1 MKKKIVIGISGGIA
15 SGKSLVSEYLK
26 NKGYK
31 IYDCDLIAHEIFEL
45 QDTKVKIA
53 NTFNIDIK
61 DVNRKY
67 ISKLAFNNNKLL
79 ESLNDIMKNKI
90 ISQMKEIINN
100 NNGLIFFDA
109 PLIYDWHLEDMFD
122 RVIFV
127 YVNKNIQELRLSQR
141 DNIDLEY
148 AKKKIN
154 SQIDIDEK
162 YQLAKSRKDYIVD
175 NNGTID
181 ALNPQI
187 DKILK
192 EIENEI

>member
-1 MKKKIVIGISGGIA
+1 MSDENNRRYVGEVFID
-15 SGKSLVSEYLK
+15 GKSDRLLQEFLTNLFNSY
-26 NKGYK
+26 NGPGKG
-31 IYDCDLIAHEIFEL
+31 
-45 QDTKVKIA
+45 
-53 NTFNIDIK
+53 FNADMID
-61 DVNRKY
+61 
-67 ISKLAFNNNKLL
+67 
-79 ESLNDIMKNKI
+79 
-90 ISQMKEIINN
+90 
-100 NNGLIFFDA
+100 
-109 PLIYDWHLEDMFD
+109 DWHLEDMFD

-127 YVNKNIQELRLSQR
+127 YVNKNVQELRLSKR

-154 SQIDIDEK
+154 SQIDIEEK

-187 DKILK
+187 DEILK

>member
-1 MKKKIVIGISGGIA
+1 
-15 SGKSLVSEYLK
+15 
-26 NKGYK
+26 
-31 IYDCDLIAHEIFEL
+31 
-45 QDTKVKIA
+45 
-53 NTFNIDIK
+53 
-61 DVNRKY
+61 
-67 ISKLAFNNNKLL
+67 
-79 ESLNDIMKNKI
+79 
-90 ISQMKEIINN
+90 
-100 NNGLIFFDA
+100 
-109 PLIYDWHLEDMFD
+109 IYDWHLEDMFD

-127 YVNKNIQELRLSQR
+127 YVNKNIQESRLSQR

-187 DKILK
+187 DEILK